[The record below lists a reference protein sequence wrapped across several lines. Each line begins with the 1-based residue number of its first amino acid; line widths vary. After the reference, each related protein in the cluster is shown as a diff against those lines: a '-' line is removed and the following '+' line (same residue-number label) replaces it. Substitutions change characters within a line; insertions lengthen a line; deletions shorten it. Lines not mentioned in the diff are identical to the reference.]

1 MSVLDTFS
9 LAGRTALVTGGYKG
23 LGLAFARGLAEAGA
37 DVVLGGRDE
46 SASEQ
51 AASAL
56 AVETGRTVVGL
67 ALDVTDEAS
76 AGRAVDRAL
85 EATGRLDVVVNNAG
99 ICYHKP
105 ALEIAPR
112 SGATSSPPTSTGCG

>member
-56 AVETGRTVVGL
+56 AAETGRTVVGL
-67 ALDVTDEAS
+67 ALDVTDATS
-76 AGRAVDRAL
+76 AERAVDRAL

-105 ALEIAPR
+105 ALEIGPR